1 MQRAIVVLP
10 LPDSPTRATHS
21 PEATSNETSSAAT
34 TVGETT
40 AVLGPQAL
48 DREQRLGGACRSGD
62 RALGQLESRSPA
74 PLEAAHAA
82 SVADLLERRQ
92 LGLAAVDLLGAA
104 GSEGAACRVLAD
116 PGRDPRHAA
125 QATGSHVIGDRCDE
139 AARVGVPGLG
149 EHGCRGP
156 LLDDPSCVHDGDP
169 VRHLRHH
176 REVVRHVDHG
186 QPSLAPQPGDLLEH
200 ARLGHDVEPGG
211 GLVEHDERRLADER
225 DRDRDSLLLPAGELV
240 RVALNELVGR
250 RQVDAGQRRFHGPRP
265 PGPRA
270 CSSSMS
276 RIARPMRSAGL
287 SEAPGSCGT

>member
-1 MQRAIVVLP
+1 M
-10 LPDSPTRATHS
+10 
-21 PEATSNETSSAAT
+21 
-34 TVGETT
+34 
-40 AVLGPQAL
+40 
-48 DREQRLGGACRSGD
+48 
-62 RALGQLESRSPA
+62 
-74 PLEAAHAA
+74 
-82 SVADLLERRQ
+82 
-92 LGLAAVDLLGAA
+92 
-104 GSEGAACRVLAD
+104 
-116 PGRDPRHAA
+116 
-125 QATGSHVIGDRCDE
+125 IGDRCDE

-250 RQVDAGQRRFHGPRP
+250 RQVDAGQRRFHGPDLPVRGVLVEHVAYRP
-265 PGPRA
+265 ADAQRRVERGAGILRHVGDEPAPQLPGAATPGARRPARRRCRWRPRR
-270 CSSSMS
+270 CG
-276 RIARPMRSAGL
+276 RPARA
-287 SEAPGSCGT
+287 